1 MLGAD
6 PTKVSLRAKKRGLP
20 QVRLCPTHHA
30 HLTRVLTVLLNM
42 RLTPL
47 KASSSCAAIRYSV
60 RIQGHVSLLLPIASA
75 NVSRSNNGEQNAVLN

>member
-20 QVRLCPTHHA
+20 QARLCPAHHA
-30 HLTRVLTVLLNM
+30 HLTRVLTVLLNT

-47 KASSSCAAIRYSV
+47 EASSGCTATRYSIS
-60 RIQGHVSLLLPIASA
+60 IQGHVSPLLPIASA
-75 NVSRSNNGEQNAVLN
+75 V